1 MVQERKNQW
10 NTGKWELEME
20 TSPVLLGLVEDCL
33 HI

>member
-1 MVQERKNQW
+1 MEQEGKKQW

-20 TSPVLLGLVEDCL
+20 TSSFAWAREKTL